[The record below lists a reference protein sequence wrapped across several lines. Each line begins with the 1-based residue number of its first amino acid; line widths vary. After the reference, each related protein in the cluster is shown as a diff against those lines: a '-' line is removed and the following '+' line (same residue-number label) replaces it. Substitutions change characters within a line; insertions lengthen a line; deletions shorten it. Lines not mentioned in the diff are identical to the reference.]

1 MANAINNAAVAAV
14 FDGYPE
20 KMKQQLLTIRELIL
34 NTAAEI
40 EEVGKLEETLKWGE
54 PSYLTSQ
61 TKSGSTIR
69 IHSRKVEPG
78 TYGVFF
84 NCQTTLVE
92 TFRQSYADLFD
103 FEGNRAIVFHEDDDI
118 PIDALRH
125 CVAQA
130 LTYHSDKK
138 VNRRRANK

>member
-1 MANAINNAAVAAV
+1 MEYSIENAAVAAV

-20 KMKQQLLTIRELIL
+20 KMKQRLLTVRALIL

-40 EEVGKLEETLKWGE
+40 KEVGKLEETLKWGE

-69 IHSRKVEPG
+69 IHSRKAEPG

-92 TFRQSYADLFD
+92 TFRQAYPDLFS
-103 FEGNRAIVFHEDDDI
+103 FEGNRAILFHEDDDI
-118 PIDALRH
+118 PVDALRH
-125 CVAQA
+125 CIAQA
-130 LTYHSDKK
+130 LTYHFDKK
-138 VNRRRANK
+138 ANRQRANR